1 MDGQSLS
8 YWEHLTLELVS
19 LLLSMPSL
27 FLLMVSGGLS
37 AKTLEK
43 QPIKWKIGRK
53 VFETT
58 ISLEARENAFCTLET
73 LTGISLA
80 YRKHL

>member
-8 YWEHLTLELVS
+8 YWEHLTLELVA
-19 LLLSMPSL
+19 LLLSMPCL

-43 QPIKWKIGRK
+43 QPTKWKIGRK
-53 VFETT
+53 MFET
-58 ISLEARENAFCTLET
+58 IPLEARENAFCTPET